1 MEHMKDVTSP
11 HFNKGT
17 LPLAF
22 VFSVPGAVELRERK
36 PVAGDTGMNL
46 TLALRFLVS
55 KEPNLFTSSDRYG
68 YRISNA
74 FDEPMAASL
83 KSGASEAKASQ
94 ILEPGNVKRVVE
106 ELQGCGLVVLC
117 GRKAQL
123 LTKEIERA
131 GMTVVHAWHTG
142 NRALIAK
149 YQGED
154 VARASTA
161 LARQELRAQEWA
173 KDLLVAIRAVRAA

>member
-1 MEHMKDVTSP
+1 
-11 HFNKGT
+11 
-17 LPLAF
+17 
-22 VFSVPGAVELRERK
+22 
-36 PVAGDTGMNL
+36 MNL

-55 KEPNLFTSSDRYG
+55 KEPNLFPSTDRYG

-74 FDEPMAASL
+74 FDQPMATSL
-83 KSGASEAKASQ
+83 NSGASEAKASQ

-106 ELQGCGLVVLC
+106 ELEGCGLVVLC

-161 LARQELRAQEWA
+161 LARQELRVQKWA